1 MSRRLNVS
9 ARLALSRIDGNTTS
23 SEQLQLS
30 SHICVLE
37 RNHFTCWTLKG
48 VRICCWDVQMDVTE
62 NSSKLLDTE
71 GRSRRKVLVVRT
83 DDARQ
88 MSVRTKY
95 HVVQTDARELN
106 YTVLN
111 YAQCLLEAY
120 NWSIDFEYNSIP
132 V

>member
-1 MSRRLNVS
+1 
-9 ARLALSRIDGNTTS
+9 
-23 SEQLQLS
+23 
-30 SHICVLE
+30 
-37 RNHFTCWTLKG
+37 
-48 VRICCWDVQMDVTE
+48 MDVTE

-120 NWSIDFEYNSIP
+120 N
-132 V
+132 